1 MKTIVEVPD
10 SNQARSNAQSVD
22 IHKYVTQLEKRV
34 LEQEQLIALLNDK
47 ISGLGSRSEPPESPS
62 DLKTVLVTSRAIN
75 VQWHHASVNSAEVS
89 HFIVQHKAGS
99 DGSWKQVEL
108 NGQLRGC
115 LLEDLKPAT
124 RYMIRVFAEGRAG
137 RSLPSEPLV
146 VITEPQQPAGPP
158 LNVVARAVSST
169 QLLVT
174 WSPPVQ
180 ELRNGDVQGY
190 NLGFIETSSVN
201 SGAGAYNMTGL
212 VGDGAEEG
220 AEYLIT
226 DLAKFTRYSIVVQ
239 AVNQVGPGP
248 LSEPVTAQTLED
260 VPSWPPED
268 IRCVAPSSSPHS
280 LQVSWKPPPIQHC
293 NGILQAY
300 KLQYD
305 SQDEGF
311 DDFDAKKTSSLTLL
325 LSNLHKYTNYSI
337 QVLAMT
343 RVGEGVYSE
352 PIYCQTS
359 EDAPGSPE
367 DIKAVVSSP
376 ESLLVTWLAPKEP
389 NGVIT
394 KYNLYTRT
402 MTGREELAHKK
413 TSLMS
418 QHLSYEVKNLNEHV
432 EYQFWITASTKVGEG
447 QSSKVISQIPTSR
460 VPAKISSF
468 GGLVR
473 RPWRSTV
480 SLSCLMVGLPLPR
493 RTWLRGDSVVV
504 GGVGGGRNIQIGEG
518 GDLIIGNL
526 QASESDNYTCLVENN
541 MGSDKITYVLL
552 VQVVPS
558 APILYVASATSS
570 SILLHWRVADD
581 GGSPISGYLLSYK
594 KSNGDLQQSVL
605 HRKTVNYEL
614 KGLTCGSTYHISLLA
629 RNKLGPSHP
638 SSPIAVRTQGQ
649 YPGTPSRDAFLMPN
663 STSVGL
669 KLHVWPDN
677 GCKLIHFGVKY
688 RPVNDID
695 WIVVSNSLKPQR
707 RFTISN
713 LLPATEYQ
721 LQIEAFNVAGSSTG
735 DYQFSTLT
743 KDGELPPPDSIMRGR
758 ISSALLLELK
768 FLLPAVGVLI
778 LLLSVIVALCA
789 ICRRLRSGRRRAK
802 ETEDNE
808 QNLEAQRERYYATM
822 QKVPLHDKIP
832 ETSEEIS
839 PYATFQLEPP
849 ALLHSFRYQDDSV
862 MPGCASTPPMSMSKI
877 RRRRRSSGRKTDV
890 DSEDSEESDHDPLT
904 SSRTESSNHLD
915 KKHHDNRF
923 IYHGAQ
929 SSTSSDISPMTEQ
942 KSLPRRGHKS
952 RWLATPSRSGN
963 LRAPHMALAETP
975 GPFRN
980 GPELSE
986 AECDIDTLKKLKLG
1000 LRSSLW
1006 SKPAGSQNPQSDYS
1020 IAV

>member
-1 MKTIVEVPD
+1 MSMGKINWYSSLYELSNKSKHISDGKSGDYEEIMERSSTKLLSNGSLFLQNIKEDREGYYLCQASNGIGNPIGKLVQVKVNSPPYFSAPSHIVSVKKGETAKLQCSVSGDLPIQIQWIRAGSTLDLNSPNGYRLSMKQE
-10 SNQARSNAQSVD
+10 SVGED
-22 IHKYVTQLEKRV
+22 GVKAELT
-34 LEQEQLIALLNDK
+34 
-47 ISGLGSRSEPPESPS
+47 ISGTEPGDGGAYFCQASNVYGKDQQLVQLLVQGKLLCQASS

-99 DGSWKQVEL
+99 D
-108 NGQLRGC
+108 
-115 LLEDLKPAT
+115 
-124 RYMIRVFAEGRAG
+124 GRAG

-614 KGLTCGSTYHISLLA
+614 KV
-629 RNKLGPSHP
+629 
-638 SSPIAVRTQGQ
+638 SS
-649 YPGTPSRDAFLMPN
+649 
-663 STSVGL
+663 
-669 KLHVWPDN
+669 
-677 GCKLIHFGVKY
+677 
-688 RPVNDID
+688 
-695 WIVVSNSLKPQR
+695 
-707 RFTISN
+707 
-713 LLPATEYQ
+713 
-721 LQIEAFNVAGSSTG
+721 
-735 DYQFSTLT
+735 
-743 KDGELPPPDSIMRGR
+743 LPPPDSIMRGR

-915 KKHHDNRF
+915 KKHHDN
-923 IYHGAQ
+923 
-929 SSTSSDISPMTEQ
+929 
-942 KSLPRRGHKS
+942 
-952 RWLATPSRSGN
+952 
-963 LRAPHMALAETP
+963 
-975 GPFRN
+975 
-980 GPELSE
+980 
-986 AECDIDTLKKLKLG
+986 
-1000 LRSSLW
+1000 
-1006 SKPAGSQNPQSDYS
+1006 SK
-1020 IAV
+1020 

>member
-1 MKTIVEVPD
+1 MSMGKINWYSSLYELSNKSKHISDGKSGDYEEIMERSSTKLLSNGSLFLQNIKEDREGYYLCQASNGIGNPIGKLVQVKVNSPPYFSAPSHIVSVKKGETAKLQCSVSGDLPIQIQWIRAGSTLDLNSPNGYRLSMK
-10 SNQARSNAQSVD
+10 Q
-22 IHKYVTQLEKRV
+22 EKDGV
-34 LEQEQLIALLNDK
+34 KAELT
-47 ISGLGSRSEPPESPS
+47 ISGTEPGDGGAYFCQASNVYGKDQQLVQLLVQGKLLCQASS

-99 DGSWKQVEL
+99 D
-108 NGQLRGC
+108 
-115 LLEDLKPAT
+115 
-124 RYMIRVFAEGRAG
+124 GRAG

-552 VQVVPS
+552 VQVTP
-558 APILYVASATSS
+558 
-570 SILLHWRVADD
+570 
-581 GGSPISGYLLSYK
+581 
-594 KSNGDLQQSVL
+594 
-605 HRKTVNYEL
+605 
-614 KGLTCGSTYHISLLA
+614 GLTCGSTYHISLLA

-695 WIVVSNSLKPQR
+695 WIVVVPSAPILYVASATSSSILLHWRVADDGGSPISGYLLSYKKSNGDLQQSVLHRKTVNYELK
-707 RFTISN
+707 
-713 LLPATEYQ
+713 
-721 LQIEAFNVAGSSTG
+721 
-735 DYQFSTLT
+735 
-743 KDGELPPPDSIMRGR
+743 LPPPDSIMRGR

-915 KKHHDNRF
+915 KKHHDN
-923 IYHGAQ
+923 
-929 SSTSSDISPMTEQ
+929 
-942 KSLPRRGHKS
+942 
-952 RWLATPSRSGN
+952 
-963 LRAPHMALAETP
+963 
-975 GPFRN
+975 
-980 GPELSE
+980 
-986 AECDIDTLKKLKLG
+986 
-1000 LRSSLW
+1000 
-1006 SKPAGSQNPQSDYS
+1006 
-1020 IAV
+1020 